1 MNDINTPT
9 VLQALNPNP
18 QVDLNYDEVCK
29 FIDPKKLGTPQEYKH
44 FFELCKARKMNPL
57 LKEVYWIKY
66 SSNSA
71 AQNVIGV
78 DTFVSRAT
86 EDPNYEGYESG
97 WYIQKDP
104 EDAAS
109 VEPTTMPFGKI
120 VGAWCQVFKTDKK
133 PILYRVRF
141 DAYSTGKS
149 RWVSDPFG
157 MIEKCAIA
165 GAHRKAYP
173 KAFAQFYTQE
183 EYESGNIKDIT
194 PEKGETNE
202 GQESKSELAGSR
214 QSTSRSSIEK
224 DKKNAPRPNSRRSR
238 NEGSQMLG
246 SKTDSTEQQSTEPS
260 SDTKSNGKDK
270 GQGTKVSGTQRSI

>member
-86 EDPNYEGYESG
+86 EDPNYEGYES
-97 WYIQKDP
+97 
-104 EDAAS
+104 
-109 VEPTTMPFGKI
+109 
-120 VGAWCQVFKTDKK
+120 VGIYRKTLKTL
-133 PILYRVRF
+133 PQWNPQLCPLV
-141 DAYSTGKS
+141 KS
-149 RWVSDPFG
+149 
-157 MIEKCAIA
+157 
-165 GAHRKAYP
+165 
-173 KAFAQFYTQE
+173 
-183 EYESGNIKDIT
+183 
-194 PEKGETNE
+194 
-202 GQESKSELAGSR
+202 
-214 QSTSRSSIEK
+214 
-224 DKKNAPRPNSRRSR
+224 
-238 NEGSQMLG
+238 
-246 SKTDSTEQQSTEPS
+246 
-260 SDTKSNGKDK
+260 
-270 GQGTKVSGTQRSI
+270 